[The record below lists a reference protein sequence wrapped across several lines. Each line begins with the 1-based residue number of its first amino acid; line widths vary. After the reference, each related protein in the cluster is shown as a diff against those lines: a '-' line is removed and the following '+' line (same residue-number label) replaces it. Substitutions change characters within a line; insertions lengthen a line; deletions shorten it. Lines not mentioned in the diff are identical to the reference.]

1 MLKQVQLLRYSSEN
15 QINPKSFQTI
25 KVIAIIC
32 MLYAEKPVKWNTA
45 ELYKAGFP
53 GPEHRQSPLKRVYT
67 DTESNLILM
76 FN

>member
-1 MLKQVQLLRYSSEN
+1 
-15 QINPKSFQTI
+15 
-25 KVIAIIC
+25 
-32 MLYAEKPVKWNTA
+32 MLYAEKPGKWNTA